1 MNTEDHDAFL
11 CPQCGEAMTPG
22 EVGIAGR
29 KGISVSW
36 RDVHGGE
43 AGPPGTIFSADGEGA
58 LVRPG
63 LVCRPCESIL
73 IDFQSAAGPSLS
85 AAPASFETRTRDL
98 HGEVNLDALVKVL
111 REGDPRQCTKAVQ
124 AFVEVGESAIPAL
137 EQLLEDEDPDVRID
151 AAKAIELIRA
161 GS

>member
-1 MNTEDHDAFL
+1 MNTEEQDAFL

-36 RDVHGGE
+36 RDLEAGE

-73 IDFQSAAGPSLS
+73 IDFQSTAGPTVET
-85 AAPASFETRTRDL
+85 APRTFEARTRDL
-98 HGEVNLDALVKVL
+98 HGDVNLDALVKVL
-111 REGDPRQCTKAVQ
+111 REGDPRQCTKAIQ
-124 AFVEVGESAIPAL
+124 AFVEVGAPAIPAL

-151 AAKAIELIRA
+151 AAKAIERIREA
-161 GS
+161 E